1 MKSRKKLSN
10 HGEQPTIYK
19 SYPWTVSDVARAFSV
34 SRRTVADWQK
44 QKRIP
49 YLKAGKLV
57 RFNPDAVGDA
67 LAKYVVHGGDWK

>member
-1 MKSRKKLSN
+1 MKSKNLSN
-10 HGEQPTIYK
+10 HGEQSPTYK

-67 LAKYVVHGGDWK
+67 LSKFVVREGGWR